1 MKKNWIWITG
11 AVVVIALVIALAVFF
26 KKDQDSTY
34 VATIGKEK
42 ITLNELHEE
51 LVDQYGDKVLET
63 LILKKIVQ
71 LEAKDQGIEVTQEEI
86 DEEMQ
91 YFYDQYGGE
100 ENFLSLLQMSGMTK
114 EDYEKDV
121 KEYLT
126 MNKIMEKR
134 IPISEDEMKKYFEEN
149 KDKFETKE
157 QVQAS
162 HILVKDEATAKEVKE
177 KLDAGE
183 DFAKLAKEYSTDTG
197 TKDKGGDLGY
207 FSKGKMVEEFEKVAF
222 SMKVGDISDPVKSD
236 YGYHIIKVTD
246 HVEAAEANYET
257 SKDQIKKILLQSK
270 INDEY
275 STWLEEMYKEYDVK
289 NLLADK

>member
-149 KDKFETKE
+149 KDKFATKE

-197 TKDKGGDLGY
+197 TKDKGGELGY

-236 YGYHIIKVTD
+236 NGYHIIKVTD